1 MENMIDQ
8 IATCCS
14 PRCLPCFP
22 SGQWRLPYVNF
33 NSFKFCRAP
42 NEIEPPTSLPPDINN
57 SETTRENG
65 IALAS

>member
-1 MENMIDQ
+1 MIDK
-8 IATCCS
+8 IATSYS
-14 PRCLPCFP
+14 PRCLPRFP

-42 NEIEPPTSLPPDINN
+42 NEIEPLPPDINN